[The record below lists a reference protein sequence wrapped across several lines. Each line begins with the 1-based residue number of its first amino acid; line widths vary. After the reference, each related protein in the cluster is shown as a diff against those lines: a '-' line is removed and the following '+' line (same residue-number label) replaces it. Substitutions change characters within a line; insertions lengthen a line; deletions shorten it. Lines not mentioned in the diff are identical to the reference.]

1 MSFNTNLLS
10 NNFILACDSYK
21 FGHFRQLPK
30 GAHYVQSTIVP
41 RKIRG
46 LITEIVATGQTYL
59 AKVFANVRITHAMID
74 EAIIEAA
81 EQGYEINEAGWRQI
95 VDEFDGK
102 LPLAIDAV
110 PEGTLVKP
118 NTAIVTIVNTHPDFV
133 WLPSY
138 VETVAQR
145 IIWKWSTVS
154 SVSRAVYKKLMGYAV
169 KTGANLDM
177 VQYQLH
183 NFGDRG
189 ADSDEAAQWAGIS
202 HAVVF
207 SGSDC
212 SRANI
217 NIKKIFNTKKSYTS
231 SVDATEHSTM
241 CANSDAATKN
251 DFGAAVMLVEML
263 EEKVRRQKEGTLVG
277 LPIVSGV
284 IDTYN
289 AYRFISDFLGGPELK
304 PRIEAAGKA
313 GGKLVLR
320 PDSGIPEV
328 EVPKILQL
336 AGDTFGYTVNALG
349 YKELVPYIGVLQGD
363 GINLE
368 SIPRIL
374 EAACDVAKW
383 SLGSFLFGMGGGLT
397 HEAGRDELSF
407 SQKATAITFNRDA
420 SVNQDWI
427 SLLKEPITDSKK
439 KSLSGYIINVVD
451 YDTGEIRS
459 IDRRE
464 WLFDSGR
471 LNNRIYEDGEHFC
484 TEVDMFDA
492 ARERARAG
500 VMPVVEAV
508 AA

>member
-21 FGHFRQLPK
+21 FGHYRQLPK
-30 GAHYVQSTIVP
+30 DAHFVQSTIVP
-41 RKIRG
+41 RKLRNG
-46 LITEIVATGQTYL
+46 VTEIVATGQTYL
-59 AKVFANVRITHAMID
+59 AKFLANVRITHAMVD
-74 EAIIEAA
+74 EAILEAA
-81 EQGYEINEAGWRQI
+81 EQGYEINVAGWRQI

-102 LPLAIDAV
+102 LPLALDAV
-110 PEGTLVKP
+110 PEGSLIQP

-154 SVSRAVYKKLMGYAV
+154 TISRAVYKMLMAYAV

-189 ADSDEAAQWAGIS
+189 ADADEAAQWAGCA
-202 HAVVF
+202 HAVIF

-217 NIKKIFNTKKSYTS
+217 NIKKIFNTKKPYTS

-241 CANSDAATKN
+241 CANSDAETKN

-263 EEKVRRQKEGTLVG
+263 EEKVSRLKEGTLVG

-289 AYRFISDFLGGPELK
+289 AYRFITEYLGGPLLK
-304 PRIEAAGKA
+304 PRIEACGAA

-368 SIPRIL
+368 SIPVIL
-374 EAACDVAKW
+374 KAACDDAKW
-383 SLGSFLFGMGGGLT
+383 SFGSFMFGMGGGLT
-397 HEAGRDELSF
+397 HEAGRDEFSF
-407 SQKATAITFNRDA
+407 SQKATAMTYNTDA
-420 SVNQDWI
+420 SINQDWI
-427 SLLKEPITDSKK
+427 SLLKEPITDIKK
-439 KSLSGYIINVVD
+439 KSLSGYIINIID
-451 YDTGEIRS
+451 LDTSAIRS
-459 IDRRE
+459 IDRRNWYGE
-464 WLFDSGR
+464 PIMHNTL
-471 LNNRIYEDGEHFC
+471 YKDGEHFC
-484 TEVDMFDA
+484 TEVDMFDGV
-492 ARERARAG
+492 RERASAG
-500 VMPVVEAV
+500 VMPESLAL